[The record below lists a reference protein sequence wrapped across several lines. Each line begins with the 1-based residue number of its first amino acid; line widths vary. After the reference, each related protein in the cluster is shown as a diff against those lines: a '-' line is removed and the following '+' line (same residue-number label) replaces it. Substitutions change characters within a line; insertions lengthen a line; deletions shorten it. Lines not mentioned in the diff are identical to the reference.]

1 MPSLSAAKGGRL
13 IRDATEWIGRRTE
26 GLGRNSVQS
35 GGGQTSTR
43 VRSAQELNEK
53 TEVL

>member
-1 MPSLSAAKGGRL
+1 MSARKGGRL
-13 IRDATEWIGRRTE
+13 IRDAAEGIGGRTE
-26 GLGRNSVQS
+26 LRSRNSVQA